1 MTVYK
6 IERNEVIT
14 FLPFFLLK
22 FNKKWENKACED
34 FGNRSLVDLND
45 CLQNRA

>member
-6 IERNEVIT
+6 IERNAEDAF
-14 FLPFFLLK
+14 FLTLLK
-22 FNKKWENKACED
+22 FNKKCRFKACED
-34 FGNRSLVDLND
+34 FENRSLVDLND

>member
-1 MTVYK
+1 MTIYK
-6 IERNEVIT
+6 TEHNAVIT

-45 CLQNRA
+45 CLQN

>member
-6 IERNEVIT
+6 IKRNTVIT
-14 FLPFFLLK
+14 ILPCFLLK

-45 CLQNRA
+45 CLQN

>member
-6 IERNEVIT
+6 IERNAT
-14 FLPFFLLK
+14 DAFLPYFYIK
-22 FNKKWENKACED
+22 FNKKCRCKACED

-45 CLQNRA
+45 CLQN